1 MLTCVNKVL
10 NCVPAFLSGKSM
22 PPLHDHHKFNSNHL
36 AIKSLTTWFE
46 FQMHACLNEELWS
59 LKAESM
65 MNDCRGDLLL
75 LLLSSSGQM
84 KKCVE

>member
-1 MLTCVNKVL
+1 
-10 NCVPAFLSGKSM
+10 M

-36 AIKSLTTWFE
+36 PIKSLTTWFE
-46 FQMHACLNEELWS
+46 FQMHACLNEKLGS
-59 LKAESM
+59 LKAEGT

-75 LLLSSSGQM
+75 LLLSSSGQL